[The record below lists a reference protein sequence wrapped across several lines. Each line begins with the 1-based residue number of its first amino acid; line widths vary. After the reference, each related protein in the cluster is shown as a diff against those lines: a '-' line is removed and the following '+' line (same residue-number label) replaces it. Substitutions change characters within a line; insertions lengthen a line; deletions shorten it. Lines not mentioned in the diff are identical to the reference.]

1 MPPYILDTDTCIYW
15 LNGDRRIEKR
25 ILAKSLATIF
35 ITVITECE
43 LYYGAYKSAHVD
55 KNLVVLR
62 TLRSKVKTI
71 YTTSDAASVY
81 SQTKATLERKGQPLD
96 DADLLIT
103 AIAMASN
110 GNLVT
115 NNTGHF
121 DRISDLQIENWRS

>member
-25 ILAKSLATIF
+25 ILAESLANIF

-43 LYYGAYKSAHVD
+43 LYYVAYKSAHLN

-71 YTTSDAASVY
+71 HTTSDAASVY
-81 SQTKATLERKGQPLD
+81 GQTKATLERKGQPLD

-121 DRISDLQIENWRS
+121 DRIADLQIENWRS